1 MKNFPI
7 LKVLVPFICGILF
20 SKIWTIDF
28 ISIEILAISIFITLF
43 ATYFFGERK
52 IYPKTQ
58 FFLHLLIYVL
68 FFVLGSTVFTNHNSK
83 KSPLHFSHHIQS
95 ETKQKFMFRVVEMPK
110 IKEKGSQFKA
120 EIIQILTHSNK
131 KISGSISIFLQCD
144 SSQKNPKYGDIIIA
158 NAFINEIESP
168 KNPFQFDFK
177 NYYANKNI
185 HHQAFLNSEN
195 WISTQNSKKFW
206 LTHTGILL
214 RSELI
219 QVFYQYFPDSKVR
232 GVVEAIVFGYK
243 DELDTEWKEV
253 FSNTGVMHVLAVSG
267 LHVGIIYAG
276 LMLVLGMLGRRN
288 QYKWAKVVVLIT
300 LLFIYCLITGFSPSV
315 SRASLMF
322 SFIAVG
328 NALKRPLV
336 SFNSVF
342 AAGFLL
348 LLVNPY
354 FLFDV
359 GFQFSFLAVLGILT
373 FARPIE
379 NSFMVKSWF
388 VGKIWSLC
396 SVSIA
401 AQIGVLPITLYY
413 FQQFPTYFIVANLVV
428 IPLVTLIL
436 YGGLLVVGIGS
447 WCSILGNFFAKLT
460 EAYVYSIIDFVS
472 WVNDFPW
479 AAMKGITLG
488 FNQVLELY
496 AIIVL
501 FFLAIVKKSK
511 WLFSFLIIGM
521 VFFLIVDYN
530 NEYKKYHLEELRV
543 FYHPKTP
550 MIGFKDEDNFTLI
563 TQNRYFSENDYTY
576 IIEPYV
582 KNNSISNIQ
591 IWFSDFLHRPQYLGH
606 QMYYISDGLFLL
618 NNVSLSIF
626 KQNMPFRM
634 SENCFLFLNEPPIIQ
649 EKILSED
656 NVLTI
661 ILDKNFKKIMSKNLE
676 KTKRSHIFQ
685 LHESTTFPIEI
696 KK

>member
-1 MKNFPI
+1 MKSFPI
-7 LKVLVPFICGILF
+7 LKVLVPFISGILF
-20 SKIWTIDF
+20 SKNWTFDF
-28 ISIEILAISIFITLF
+28 ISIEILAFFIFITLF
-43 ATYFFGERK
+43 VTYFFGERK

-58 FFLHLLIYVL
+58 FYLHLLIYVL
-68 FFVLGSTVFTNHNSK
+68 FFVLGTAVFTNHNAK
-83 KSPLHFSHHIQS
+83 KYPTHFSHHIQT
-95 ETKQKFMFRVVEMPK
+95 EAKQKFMFRVVEMPK

-120 EIIQILTHSNK
+120 HVIQILSHSNK
-131 KISGSISIFLQCD
+131 KVSGNISVFLQCD
-144 SSQKNPKYGDIIIA
+144 SSQKIPKYGDILIA
-158 NAFINEIESP
+158 DAFITKIESP

-185 HHQAFLNSEN
+185 HHQAFINSEH
-195 WISTQNSKKFW
+195 WISTQNTKKFW
-206 LTHTGILL
+206 LTQTGILL
-214 RSELI
+214 RSGLI
-219 QVFYQYFPDSKVR
+219 QVFYRYFPDSKVR

-276 LMLVLGMLGRRN
+276 LMLIFGMLDRRN
-288 QYKWAKVVVLIT
+288 RYKWTKVVVLIT
-300 LLFIYCLITGFSPSV
+300 LLFVYCLITGFSPSV

-379 NSFMVKSWF
+379 HLFWVKSWF
-388 VGKIWSLC
+388 VGKLWSLC
-396 SVSIA
+396 AVSLA

-436 YGGLLVVGIGS
+436 YGGLLVIGIGS
-447 WCSILGNFFAKLT
+447 WFTIMGHFFAKLT

-479 AAMKGITLG
+479 AAMKGITID
-488 FNQVLELY
+488 FNQVLGLY
-496 AIIVL
+496 AIIIL
-501 FFLAIVKKSK
+501 FFGAMVKKSK
-511 WLFSFLIIGM
+511 WLFSFLLVSM
-521 VFFLIVDYN
+521 ALFLGFDFNI
-530 NEYKKYHLEELRV
+530 ESKKYHLEELRL

-550 MIGFKDEDNFTLI
+550 LIGFKNKDNFTII
-563 TQNRYFSENDYTY
+563 TQAKYFSENDYKY
-576 IIEPYV
+576 IIEPYI

-591 IWFSDFLHRPQYLGH
+591 IWFLDFLHKPQCLGH
-606 QMYYISDGLFLL
+606 QTYYINDGLFIL
-618 NNVSLSIF
+618 NNVAFSIF
-626 KQNMPFRM
+626 QRNKPFRM
-634 SENCFLFLNEPPIIQ
+634 SKNCFLYLNEPQTIQ
-649 EKILSED
+649 EKILNED

-661 ILDKNFKKIMSKNLE
+661 ILDKNFKKIKSKNLE
-676 KTKRSHIFQ
+676 KTNRSNVFQ
-685 LHESTTFPIEI
+685 LHESITFPIEI